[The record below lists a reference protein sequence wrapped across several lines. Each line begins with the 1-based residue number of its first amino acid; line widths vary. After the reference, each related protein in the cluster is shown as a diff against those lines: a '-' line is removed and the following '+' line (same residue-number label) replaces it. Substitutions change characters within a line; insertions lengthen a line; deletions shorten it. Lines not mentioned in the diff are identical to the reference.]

1 MFKLEFCV
9 HIHRYN
15 AQDRKYKGC
24 NSIMKGLRL
33 EININVSMK
42 CFDFHVWSDIW
53 VAFRFITLLDECV
66 SLHKTQIWNI
76 FTFKCSG
83 VLRKFDLE
91 GAYEDK
97 HLGTFT
103 ETIRNP
109 IYCMRWQNNIPTAIR
124 TFILL
129 VLLQTTNL
137 NQITTLSFMQF
148 FRSFPSCRQLQHA
161 KFKQSGTRNRSE
173 VSWTLSDLNEANRVI
188 V

>member
-1 MFKLEFCV
+1 MFWFSCL
-9 HIHRYN
+9 IRYLSGIPIYN
-15 AQDRKYKGC
+15 TSCWMCLIAQ
-24 NSIMKGLRL
+24 NS
-33 EININVSMK
+33 
-42 CFDFHVWSDIW
+42 D
-53 VAFRFITLLDECV
+53 
-66 SLHKTQIWNI
+66 I

-97 HLGTFT
+97 HLGAFT

-161 KFKQSGTRNRSE
+161 KFKQSETRNRSE